1 MKLKLNSHKS
11 RKGAFTLIEILLVL
25 VIIGLVATALVVN
38 LMPQQ
43 AGAERDAAG
52 ILIKSVKS
60 SLNTYRLNIGHY
72 PTEEEGGLLAL
83 LKKPEFENE
92 KLGAKWNGPY
102 VAETTTF
109 EDSWGNQLIYEP
121 ADPEFKQPED
131 PDYRLFSMGPNGIRD
146 DEDDIGDK
154 EQQDEVDSLE
164 ELGEAGDSTTGNE

>member
-1 MKLKLNSHKS
+1 M
-11 RKGAFTLIEILLVL
+11 
-25 VIIGLVATALVVN
+25 
-38 LMPQQ
+38 
-43 AGAERDAAG
+43 
-52 ILIKSVKS
+52 
-60 SLNTYRLNIGHY
+60 
-72 PTEEEGGLLAL
+72 
-83 LKKPEFENE
+83 
-92 KLGAKWNGPY
+92 
-102 VAETTTF
+102 AETTTF